1 MHGEFGTGMK
11 NQITVKLRFN
21 RDAAKRV
28 KESIWHPLEKV
39 EDTEDGGCIWSA
51 DVAEWREMLP
61 WVRGW
66 GADVEVLEP
75 KELRDSLTREAQE
88 LAELY
93 KVMEMK
99 NKFIAHFRKKDKE
112 PQYLSDHLNEVSEL
126 AGAICETKL
135 G

>member
-1 MHGEFGTGMK
+1 M
-11 NQITVKLRFN
+11 
-21 RDAAKRV
+21 
-28 KESIWHPLEKV
+28 
-39 EDTEDGGCIWSA
+39 EDTEDGDCIWSA

-93 KVMEMK
+93 QVMKMK
-99 NKFIAHFRKKDKE
+99 KELFAHFREKDKDHKE
-112 PQYLSDHLNEVSEL
+112 PRIPLDTSNRN
-126 AGAICETKL
+126 I
-135 G
+135 